1 MLKIFII
8 IIFISN
14 SNQFFQGIYYW
25 LYDYKRKN
33 SLFMIWI
40 ILKASRVLPRFVET
54 KAIASTMRYRLWDIT
69 ASVKTT
75 ILVKHAIDII

>member
-1 MLKIFII
+1 
-8 IIFISN
+8 
-14 SNQFFQGIYYW
+14 
-25 LYDYKRKN
+25 
-33 SLFMIWI
+33 MIWI

-54 KAIASTMRYRLWDIT
+54 KAIASTMRYRLWDII